1 MAMAETTRQSD
12 ALPPLS
18 YLDLEKIK
26 RESSLYNPKLPSS
39 APIIAS
45 ALPLVSPSSM
55 YSGPPPPYSYPSST
69 ASSVV
74 GGHNGYISPS
84 EPRRT
89 EEDKEP
95 AHQANRQS
103 LPSIHEALNR
113 EPLSITSLIS
123 QTSAPPPQPSHQSSH
138 RSPTTPVTKSYTES
152 ALRGPPVTLSQSQP
166 PVTYPEVSRPQ
177 YSPRLPVDLG
187 ASHHPTS
194 NAHEARFA
202 AMQPP
207 RTVSSPIHTSRPSLP
222 ASHLRHSS
230 PAYESIPR
238 HTPVMN
244 PPHTYSSHPTSYSY
258 AAPMS
263 TIVSSYQPQASPS
276 YPTWRYG
283 DSDSERTEEV
293 RRATAKE
300 SPVKQAFGEAIKR
313 HLDSFDLETSLNEIA
328 EGSGRALEFSRVFGS
343 RAHQTQRS
351 GPIPGSLPELKEC
364 DDMIG
369 YQTRVLDSMHRIK
382 DVIIAQQHALAEQRN
397 YEQAY
402 KHSGGNEEDG
412 IGFHEKL
419 EGAGGFAGA
428 DPKKRRGRAAPPGRC
443 HSCNRAETPEWR
455 RGPDGARTLC
465 NACGLHYAKL
475 TRKIN
480 SKPSASGSNL
490 RPKEMNHG
498 SPSQ

>member
-1 MAMAETTRQSD
+1 MKWSMGWTCSNWLTSD

-39 APIIAS
+39 APMIAS
-45 ALPLVSPSSM
+45 APPLVSPSSM

-89 EEDKEP
+89 EEDKDP
-95 AHQANRQS
+95 AHQATRQS

-113 EPLSITSLIS
+113 DQPLSITSLIS
-123 QTSAPPPQPSHQSSH
+123 QTSAPPPQPPHQPSH
-138 RSPTTPVTKSYTES
+138 RSPTTPVTKSYTEVTKNYTES
-152 ALRGPPVTLSQSQP
+152 ATRGPPVTLAQSQP
-166 PVTYPEVSRPQ
+166 PASYPEVSRPQ

-187 ASHHPTS
+187 ASHHSMS

-238 HTPVMN
+238 HNPVMN

-263 TIVSSYQPQASPS
+263 TVVSGYQPQASPS

-313 HLDSFDLETSLNEIA
+313 HLDNFDLETSLNEVCGVYNARCTVPLSKAADRLPKAA
-328 EGSGRALEFSRVFGS
+328 EG
-343 RAHQTQRS
+343 H
-351 GPIPGSLPELKEC
+351 
-364 DDMIG
+364 
-369 YQTRVLDSMHRIK
+369 
-382 DVIIAQQHALAEQRN
+382 
-397 YEQAY
+397 
-402 KHSGGNEEDG
+402 
-412 IGFHEKL
+412 
-419 EGAGGFAGA
+419 
-428 DPKKRRGRAAPPGRC
+428 
-443 HSCNRAETPEWR
+443 
-455 RGPDGARTLC
+455 
-465 NACGLHYAKL
+465 
-475 TRKIN
+475 
-480 SKPSASGSNL
+480 
-490 RPKEMNHG
+490 
-498 SPSQ
+498 